1 MIEELTKKAP
11 TISASDLVSID
22 DLSAGEVNE
31 LFDFAVALKADPAS
45 YTTILAGKAVILLFE
60 KPSLRTRVSFEVGI
74 AKLGGFPMY
83 FDHTNPRIGVREAIK
98 DYARNLERW
107 VQCIVARTFEHAT
120 IEQLALHAGVP
131 VVNALSDIEH
141 PCQALA
147 DLFTMREHLGD
158 LKNKRVAY
166 VGDGNNV
173 CHSLMLLCAKLGVDC
188 TVITPP
194 GYEPDAGIAN
204 HAGEIAGITGAAIVL
219 THDMDQVKGHHA
231 VYTDK
236 WVSMGQ
242 ETHDGQAGKASSF
255 TPYQVNAGVMKRAGD
270 GIGRDAIFMHCLP
283 ATRGKE
289 VTEEVMD
296 SPASVVYDQAENR
309 MHTQNALLCGLLG

>member
-1 MIEELTKKAP
+1 MIEAMTMKAP
-11 TISASDLVSID
+11 TFSASNLVSMD

-45 YTTILAGKAVILLFE
+45 YTTVLAGKAIILLFE

-83 FDHTNPRIGVREAIK
+83 FDHASPRIGVRETIK
-98 DYARNLERW
+98 DYAKNLERW
-107 VQCIVARTFEHAT
+107 VECIVARTYEHAT
-120 IEQLALHAGVP
+120 IEQLALHASVP

-147 DLFTMREHLGD
+147 DLLTMREHLGD
-158 LKNKRVAY
+158 LKNKRLAY

-194 GYEPDAGIAN
+194 GYEPDARITR

-219 THDMDQVKGHHA
+219 THDMDKASGHHA

-236 WVSMGQ
+236 WVSMG
-242 ETHDGQAGKASSF
+242 EEGLADKASSF
-255 TPYQVNAGVMKRAGD
+255 IPYQVNAHVMKRASD
-270 GIGRDAIFMHCLP
+270 GIGCDAIFMHCLP
-283 ATRGKE
+283 ATRGME
-289 VTEEVMD
+289 VTDEVMD
-296 SPASVVYDQAENR
+296 SSASVVYDQAENR